1 MSNLSRVVL
10 IIWFL
15 VVLILT
21 QSYTASLASMLTVQ
35 KLQPTV
41 TDVNLLIR
49 NNEYVGYMQGSFV
62 YGLLKKMN
70 FHESRLIEYDSPENL
85 HDLLSKGSIAA
96 AFHEIPYIKLFL
108 GKYCSKYMMVGPIN
122 KADGFGFVCSLLTIL
137 GLIFNFLF
145 ALLVNFIKIYPPN
158 FGVMVIEWLKV

>member
-1 MSNLSRVVL
+1 MKSNLSKIML

-41 TDVNLLIR
+41 TDVNYLAR
-49 NNEYVGYMQGSFV
+49 TNKNVGYMQGSFV
-62 YGLLKKMN
+62 YGLLKKMD
-70 FHESRLIEYDSPENL
+70 FHESCLVEYDSPEKL
-85 HDLLSKGSIAA
+85 HELLSKGSISA

-108 GKYCSKYMMVGPIN
+108 TKYCSKYTMIGPIN
-122 KADGFGFVCSLLTIL
+122 KANGFGIVCLYQNLTYIVSVC
-137 GLIFNFLF
+137 F
-145 ALLVNFIKIYPPN
+145 
-158 FGVMVIEWLKV
+158 

>member
-1 MSNLSRVVL
+1 MVSNLSRLVL

-41 TDVNLLIR
+41 TDVSLLIKDKA
-49 NNEYVGYMQGSFV
+49 YVGYMEGSFV
-62 YGLLKKMN
+62 YGLLKKMH
-70 FHESRLIEYDSPENL
+70 FEESHLLEYDSPEKL
-85 HDLLSKGSIAA
+85 DDLLSKGRIAA

-108 GKYCSKYMMVGPIN
+108 GKYCSKYTTIGPIN
-122 KADGFGFVCSLLTIL
+122 KANGFGIVC
-137 GLIFNFLF
+137 FN
-145 ALLVNFIKIYPPN
+145 
-158 FGVMVIEWLKV
+158 LKSSN

>member
-1 MSNLSRVVL
+1 MIKLKYTTNILAGEKVQSNLSKMVL

-49 NNEYVGYMQGSFV
+49 NNDYVGYLQGSFV
-62 YGLLKKMN
+62 YGVLKKLN
-70 FHESRLIEYDSPENL
+70 FDESRLIEYDSSEKL
-85 HDLLSKGSIAA
+85 HELLSNGRIAA
-96 AFHEIPYIKLFL
+96 AFNEVPYIKLFL
-108 GKYCSKYMMVGPIN
+108 GKYCSKYTMIGPIN
-122 KADGFGFVCSLLTIL
+122 KANGFGIVCFTLS
-137 GLIFNFLF
+137 
-145 ALLVNFIKIYPPN
+145 
-158 FGVMVIEWLKV
+158 